1 MAARLRA
8 AAGIVATAEAAQ
20 CTADERWWQLAI
32 VGTLCDRVAVEV
44 DAGRLGEAAAVA
56 SVRRA
61 AAIEVPEGA
70 STALRRHKGTA
81 SIVAALLLYALGL
94 AGGAGAP
101 LPYSAIKDAT
111 AVCGGSNSQV
121 SHHSQSDGKL
131 RWVWDQ
137 LGVVPPGKAAG
148 VKVGGPAAAKKAK
161 QNRQQSQASGSKPA
175 KPAKPAKK

>member
-1 MAARLRA
+1 MAARLRK

-20 CTADERWWQLAI
+20 CIADERWWQLAI
-32 VGTLCDRVAVEV
+32 VGMLCDHVAVEV
-44 DAGRLGEAAAVA
+44 DAARLGEAAAVA
-56 SVRRA
+56 AVRCA

-70 STALRRHKGTA
+70 STAL
-81 SIVAALLLYALGL
+81 LLYALSL
-94 AGGAGAP
+94 ADSAAAA

-121 SHHSQSDGKL
+121 SHHSQPDGKL

-148 VKVGGPAAAKKAK
+148 GKVGGPAAAKKAK

-175 KPAKPAKK
+175 KPTKKAKK